1 MVIKLREGFHRN
13 VHNNILVNGQ
23 FNLHCTYE
31 DSYDTIERNIVIK
44 GTPYSLAATSESRF
58 AVSEDVIDNNWFYDF
73 GMKTN
78 YPSYWE
84 NLGYDENSVN
94 ADPMFADPSSNDYTV
109 TNEAVMEM
117 IGFEN
122 FPMDQFGKP
131 GCEYQ
136 APFYEKTEPAGN
148 VEIL

>member
-1 MVIKLREGFHRN
+1 M
-13 VHNNILVNGQ
+13 
-23 FNLHCTYE
+23 
-31 DSYDTIERNIVIK
+31 IK

-94 ADPMFADPSSNDYTV
+94 ADPMFADSSSNDYTV

-136 APFYEKTEPAGN
+136 APFYEKTEPDGN
-148 VEIL
+148 VDILEREEWLGATISACARRVPATSSRGSPSSRA